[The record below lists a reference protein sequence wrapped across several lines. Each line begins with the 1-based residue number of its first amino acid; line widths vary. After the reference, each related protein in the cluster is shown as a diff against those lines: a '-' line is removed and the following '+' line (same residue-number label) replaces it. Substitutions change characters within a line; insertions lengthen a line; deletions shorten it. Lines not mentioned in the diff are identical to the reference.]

1 LVRTG
6 HDLVRGSG
14 SNLRLAGYFEEIF
27 GRKFQSLFAVGAS
40 VTFVPALWW
49 SVAVGGNVVHRLWI
63 VAMVVAI
70 TNYWG
75 FVWFGHFA
83 LLVELEE
90 VLNLEFA
97 EFWKLII

>member
-1 LVRTG
+1 
-6 HDLVRGSG
+6 
-14 SNLRLAGYFEEIF
+14 
-27 GRKFQSLFAVGAS
+27 
-40 VTFVPALWW
+40 
-49 SVAVGGNVVHRLWI
+49 VHRLWI
-63 VAMVVAI
+63 VEMVVAI

-83 LLVELEE
+83 LLVELAE